1 MQWQVNPRGDVP
13 LANSSRWPYLR
24 GGADACFD
32 SRYAACACGKNPRRG
47 PPAALPEADVHRRCL
62 VRWRAFPCVAR
73 HAAMDD
79 QIFASLWL
87 RKKKTCR
94 SSRSRSF
101 SFAHASGIGS
111 GWVPWRCLIC
121 SWMCPE
127 APHQAAPAIRLPV
140 YRMMSGSPL
149 NFLTPF
155 FCGELPPSR

>member
-62 VRWRAFPCVAR
+62 VRWRAFPCAAR

-87 RKKKTCR
+87 RKKKLVGEVGR
-94 SSRSRSF
+94 ALS
-101 SFAHASGIGS
+101 
-111 GWVPWRCLIC
+111 L
-121 SWMCPE
+121 
-127 APHQAAPAIRLPV
+127 L
-140 YRMMSGSPL
+140 
-149 NFLTPF
+149 LTPRAWAAAESL
-155 FCGELPPSR
+155 GGT